1 MALLSLQ
8 DVTFGR
14 GGAPL
19 GEHIDLSIERGERIA
34 LLGRNGV
41 GKSTLLRLLN
51 DELSPDAGSVQRQKG
66 LRVARLI
73 QEVPAGDRG
82 TVKDVVIDGAATAD
96 EAGGDSHDGWQR
108 EQQAERIIAKMNLDP
123 AANFA
128 SLSSGM
134 KRRVLLARTLIADP
148 DVLLLDEPTNH
159 LDVESITW
167 LEGFLSRFPG
177 TLIFV
182 THDRAFMQRLA
193 TRIVELDRGRLFDWT
208 CDYATFLTRKEAALE
223 AEAQQNAQFDK
234 KLAQEEAWIRQGV
247 KARRT
252 RNEGRV
258 RALQELRRQHKAR
271 RQAIGT
277 AKMQLQEAARSGRL
291 VLETKSLNFAWG
303 DRPIVRDLSITLMRG
318 DKIGIL
324 GPNGCG
330 KTTLLR
336 LLLGG
341 LQPDSGSVRHGTN
354 LEIAYFDQLRESIDE
369 EKSVQDN
376 IADGAE
382 HVLIDGQ
389 RRHVIGYLQDFLFSP
404 QRARSPAR
412 YLSGGERNRLLLA
425 KLFTKPSNVLVLDE
439 PTNDLDTE
447 TLELLESLVVE
458 YSGTILLVSHD
469 RAFLDNVATSILA
482 YEGDATFKEYEGG
495 YDDWLRSQ
503 KQSALTSQDDT
514 ETTKA
519 ASVKLAGA
527 RPKKLSFKEQ
537 RELEGLPA
545 RIQEL
550 EDEQRRL
557 HEAMADPAYFRQ
569 DRARIA
575 ETTARLET
583 VGTELA
589 SAYERWELLE
599 SAATA

>member
-19 GEHIDLSIERGERIA
+19 GERINLPIERGERIA

-51 DELSPDAGSVQRQKG
+51 DELAPDAGILNRQKG
-66 LRVARLI
+66 VRTARLI
-73 QEVPAGDRG
+73 QEVPSGEAG
-82 TVKDVVIDGAATAD
+82 TVTDVILAGAAPSPD
-96 EAGGDSHDGWQR
+96 ESDGDWQR
-108 EQQAERIIAKMNLDP
+108 HQQAERIIAKMNLDP
-123 AANFA
+123 HVAFAA
-128 SLSSGM
+128 LSSGL
-134 KRRVLLARTLIADP
+134 KRRVLLARTLISEP

-177 TLIFV
+177 TLVFV

-193 TRIVELDRGRLFDWT
+193 TRIIELDRGRLFDWA
-208 CDYATFLTRKEAALE
+208 CDYATFLTRKEAALD
-223 AEAQQNAQFDK
+223 AEAQQQAQFDK

-258 RALQELRRQHKAR
+258 RALQELRKQHRAR
-271 RQAIGT
+271 RQAVGT
-277 AKMQLQEAARSGRL
+277 ARMQLQEAGKSGRL
-291 VLETKSLNFAWG
+291 VLETKSLSFSYG
-303 DRPIVRDLSITLMRG
+303 DRPIVRDLSLTLMRG
-318 DKIGIL
+318 DKIGLL

-341 LQPDSGSVRHGTN
+341 LQPMSGTVRQGTN

-369 EKSVQDN
+369 DRTVQDN
-376 IADGAE
+376 VADGAE
-382 HVLIDGQ
+382 HVVVDGQ
-389 RRHVIGYLQDFLFSP
+389 RQHVIGYLQDFLFSP

-412 YLSGGERNRLLLA
+412 FLSGGERNRLLLA

-447 TLELLESLVVE
+447 TLELLESLLVG
-458 YSGTILLVSHD
+458 YNGTVLLVSHD
-469 RAFLDNVATSILA
+469 RAFLDNVATSVLA
-482 YEGDATFKEYEGG
+482 FEGDAVFKEYEGG
-495 YDDWLRSQ
+495 YDDWQRSQ
-503 KQSALTSQDDT
+503 RQVA
-514 ETTKA
+514 A
-519 ASVKLAGA
+519 ASDKLAEPNA
-527 RPKKLSFKEQ
+527 AAASTTPTRPKKLSYKEQ
-537 RELEGLPA
+537 RELESLPE
-545 RIQEL
+545 RIQSL
-550 EDEQRRL
+550 EDEQRRI
-557 HEAMADPAYFRQ
+557 HETMADPEFYRQ
-569 DRARIA
+569 DGSRIA
-575 ETTARLET
+575 EVTARLSIVDAGLT
-583 VGTELA
+583 A
-589 SAYERWELLE
+589 AFERWETLE
-599 SAATA
+599 AASTV